1 MLPEALSGPRDRP
14 IRSSMMY
21 LTVDPFLSV
30 CVERRQYYVGTSAE
44 DRPEIQG
51 YRTITRHSPEGYIV
65 PEYVWRDAFSLKG
78 GIVPA
83 CGCQIFGKHSLHRV
97 GAEAPTICVRKK
109 HLGTA
114 PAWFLEPCLYNV
126 DRMLSQRC
134 ASLLSALAK
143 TTNVRAP
150 AQDN

>member
-65 PEYVWRDAFSLKG
+65 ANQVWANPLANAGSAGRLRTCK
-78 GIVPA
+78 P
-83 CGCQIFGKHSLHRV
+83 HRLV
-97 GAEAPTICVRKK
+97 GDGLLAITI
-109 HLGTA
+109 
-114 PAWFLEPCLYNV
+114 
-126 DRMLSQRC
+126 
-134 ASLLSALAK
+134 LA
-143 TTNVRAP
+143 
-150 AQDN
+150 